1 MTEPAR
7 PRAGARLADGLAS
20 VLATAARAVDRILD
34 IAGVAPPRLHLP
46 REVRDDLH
54 SIFGDTV
61 DPDAIVIRRGH
72 VPGIP
77 HPRAFAL
84 PGLIYL
90 GKDPGVVRR
99 VCDVQGRTAAHDADE
114 AARPSDAKRPAGT
127 ARPCATPTLV
137 HELVHIWQGR
147 VIGPRYVLLALVEQV
162 RLGRRAYDWRAAL
175 TANPAL
181 IAGNQ
186 TQVAGIQTPLAG
198 TAAPGPESLG
208 FEAHAQLVSEAYA
221 RRVDQSGPT
230 GLRAQGSRTDQ
241 ERAMDAALA
250 GLRAGDVPPETGRS
264 V

>member
-1 MTEPAR
+1 MTCTRSSATPLTQTPSSSA
-7 PRAGARLADGLAS
+7 ADTS
-20 VLATAARAVDRILD
+20 
-34 IAGVAPPRLHLP
+34 
-46 REVRDDLH
+46 
-54 SIFGDTV
+54 
-61 DPDAIVIRRGH
+61 RGS
-72 VPGIP
+72 P

-90 GKDPGVVRR
+90 GKDPGVVHR

-114 AARPSDAKRPAGT
+114 AARPSDAKWPAGT

-181 IAGNQ
+181 IAGIQ
-186 TQVAGIQTPLAG
+186 TQVAGIQTPIAG
-198 TAAPGPESLG
+198 TPAPGPERLG

>member
-1 MTEPAR
+1 MTEPAH

-34 IAGVAPPRLHLP
+34 IEGVAPPRLHLP

-54 SIFGDTV
+54 AIFGDTV

-90 GKDPGVVRR
+90 GKDPGVVHR
-99 VCDVQGRTAAHDADE
+99 VCDVQGQTAAHDADE
-114 AARPSDAKRPAGT
+114 AASHSDAKRPAGT
-127 ARPCATPTLV
+127 ARPRATPTLV

-147 VIGPRYVLLALVEQV
+147 VIGPRYVLLALLEQV

-175 TANPAL
+175 RANPAL
-181 IAGNQ
+181 SAGIQ

-221 RRVDQSGPT
+221 RRVDQSVPT

-241 ERAMDAALA
+241 ERAMDAALT
-250 GLRAGDVPPETGRS
+250 GLRAGVVPPETGRS